1 MSCAKNPNIRPVDA
15 NGNIITILLKNYR
28 KGKCKNLYPSFN
40 PVINSL
46 SVTSSVA
53 GGYSLVYIDGSNFF
67 PPSNG
72 ITYVNFGIYTNLPI
86 TFYSSFNISFVVP
99 VKAVAGNYNVTVVN
113 IYNGNFSPQV
123 NTSYP
128 GIPNY
133 SNSYV
138 YTLT

>member
-1 MSCAKNPNIRPVDA
+1 MSCAKNPNILPVDA
-15 NGNIITILLKNYR
+15 NGNFIIPIIINRRNRIYS
-28 KGKCKNLYPSFN
+28 YPSFN
-40 PVINSL
+40 PVINNL
-46 SVTSSVA
+46 SVNSSLA
-53 GGYSLVYIDGSNFF
+53 GAYSMVYINGSNFL

-72 ITYVNFGIYTNLPI
+72 ITYVNFGNYTSLPV

-99 VKAVAGNYNVTVVN
+99 LNAGAGNYTVTVVN
-113 IYNGNFSPQV
+113 VYNGNFSPQV

-133 SNSYV
+133 SNSLV

>member
-1 MSCAKNPNIRPVDA
+1 MSCAKNPSIRPVDA
-15 NGNIITILLKNYR
+15 NGNFIIPIIINRRNRIYS
-28 KGKCKNLYPSFN
+28 YPSFN

-46 SVTSSVA
+46 SVNSSLA
-53 GGYSLVYIDGSNFF
+53 GAYSIVYIDGSNFF

-72 ITYVNFGIYTNLPI
+72 ITYVNFGNYTNLPI
-86 TFYSSFNISFVVP
+86 IFYSSFNISFVVP
-99 VKAVAGNYNVTVVN
+99 LNAVAGNYSVTVVN
-113 IYNGNFSPQV
+113 VYNGNFSAQV

-133 SNSYV
+133 SNSVV

>member
-15 NGNIITILLKNYR
+15 NGNYIIPKNIR
-28 KGKCKNLYPSFN
+28 KIPYNNSYPNFN

-46 SVTSSVA
+46 SVTSSLA
-53 GGYSLVYIDGSNFF
+53 GAYSLVYIDGSNFF

-72 ITYVNFGIYTNLPI
+72 ITYVNFGNYTNLPI
-86 TFYSSFNISFVVP
+86 IFYSSFNISFVVP
-99 VKAVAGNYNVTVVN
+99 VKAVAGNYNVIAVN

-123 NTSYP
+123 NTSYQ

>member
-1 MSCAKNPNIRPVDA
+1 MSCAKNPSILPVDA
-15 NGNIITILLKNYR
+15 NGNYIIPRIIHRRNRIYS
-28 KGKCKNLYPSFN
+28 YPSFN

-46 SVTSSVA
+46 SVNSSLV
-53 GGYSLVYIDGSNFF
+53 GRYTMVYIDGSNFF

-72 ITYVNFGIYTNLPI
+72 ITYVNFGNYTNLHI

-99 VKAVAGNYNVTVVN
+99 LNAVAGNYSVTVVN
-113 IYNGNFSPQV
+113 VYNGNFSLQV

-128 GIPNY
+128 GILNY
-133 SNSYV
+133 SNSVV

>member
-15 NGNIITILLKNYR
+15 NGNYIIPKNIR
-28 KGKCKNLYPSFN
+28 KGKYNNSYPNFN
-40 PVINSL
+40 PIINSL

-53 GGYSLVYIDGSNFF
+53 GAYSLVYIDGSNFF

-72 ITYVNFGIYTNLPI
+72 ITYVNFGNYTNLPI

-99 VKAVAGNYNVTVVN
+99 VIAVAGNYNVIAVN

>member
-1 MSCAKNPNIRPVDA
+1 MSCAKNPSIRPVDA
-15 NGNIITILLKNYR
+15 NGNFISTKNIN
-28 KGKCKNLYPSFN
+28 KIKHNNSYPSFN

-46 SVTSSVA
+46 SVNSSLVGA
-53 GGYSLVYIDGSNFF
+53 YSIVYIDGSNFF

-72 ITYVNFGIYTNLPI
+72 ITYVNFGNYTKLPV
-86 TFYSSFNISFVVP
+86 TFYSSFNISFVIP
-99 VKAVAGNYNVTVVN
+99 LNAGAGNYNVTVVN
-113 IYNGNFSPQV
+113 VYNGNFSLQV

-133 SNSYV
+133 SNSLV

>member
-15 NGNIITILLKNYR
+15 NGNYIIPKNIR
-28 KGKCKNLYPSFN
+28 KKRYENFYPSFN
-40 PVINSL
+40 PVINDL
-46 SVTSSVA
+46 SVNTSTAGLYSV
-53 GGYSLVYIDGSNFF
+53 VYIDGSNFF

-72 ITYVNFGIYTNLPI
+72 ITYVNFGNFTNLPI

-99 VKAVAGNYNVTVVN
+99 LNATAGNYNVTVVN
-113 IYNGNFSPQV
+113 IYNGNFSQQV

-133 SNSYV
+133 SNSLV
-138 YTLT
+138 YTLI

>member
-1 MSCAKNPNIRPVDA
+1 MSCAKNPNVRAVDA
-15 NGNIITILLKNYR
+15 NGNYIIPKIIHNHTYN
-28 KGKCKNLYPSFN
+28 NSYPKFN

-46 SVTSSVA
+46 SVTSSVVGA
-53 GGYSLVYIDGSNFF
+53 YVIVYIDGSNFF

-72 ITYVNFGIYTNLPI
+72 ITYVNFGNYTNLPI

-99 VKAVAGNYNVTVVN
+99 INAVAGIYTVIVVN

-123 NTSYP
+123 NSSYP
-128 GIPNY
+128 GILNY
-133 SNSYV
+133 SNSVV